1 MEIFTKEN
9 LPYPQKLVM
18 VFTIIITFIITL
30 FLATGFSA
38 DLSLASTR
46 SSPTKTSGLLAESL
60 ETQAEILTV
69 NLLGV
74 TSYELTE
81 IFNDI
86 IETTPGV
93 INARRCQLHLDPA
106 HPEAGRVEWQ
116 LTFCDTTPFALES
129 AIYNRLKEI
138 ADSDVTTYL
147 TNGFTINLTDSERT
161 TLKAIRPGQS
171 TSRTLCFIEMNV
183 FADSSSAKWH
193 YNRPRRSNNWLNY
206 PNRGFE

>member
-1 MEIFTKEN
+1 MNFFAKEN

-18 VFTIIITFIITL
+18 VFAIIITV

-38 DLSLASTR
+38 DSSLAATR
-46 SSPTKTSGLLAESL
+46 SYSTKTSGILAESL
-60 ETQAEILTV
+60 EAQAEILTV
-69 NLLGV
+69 TLLGV

-93 INARRCQLHLDPA
+93 MNTRRCQLHLDPD

-116 LTFCDTTPFALES
+116 LTFSNTTPFALES

-147 TNGFTINLTDSERT
+147 TNGFTINLTDIERT

-183 FADSSSAKWH
+183 FADSSSSKWH
-193 YNRPRRSNNWLNY
+193 YNRLRISDNWLNF